1 MQCRKN
7 NNLTKFSMIKECD
20 IAQKGFSGSY
30 DLYKYIVQKYTHE
43 LPYDGYVTK
52 AVQGAGYAREHHFER
67 LGVSLKLWIILSK
80 DLFIA
85 VLTGRIKSDDY
96 KTLHELK
103 KEHQE
108 LQKK

>member
-1 MQCRKN
+1 
-7 NNLTKFSMIKECD
+7 MIKECS

-30 DLYKYIVQKYTHE
+30 ELYKYIVQKYTDE
-43 LPYDGYVTK
+43 LPYNGCVTK
-52 AVQGAGYAREHHFER
+52 AVQGAGYAREHHFDR

-85 VLTGRIKSDDY
+85 ALMGQIKSDDY

-103 KEHQE
+103 EEYQG